1 MPVVYVDTIDL
12 PDSTAVDKAE
22 CLMVGIIPR
31 SLVVGKQQDIFLTG
45 ERCHSGSMF
54 VIDGQ
59 WLFYHNMYAS
69 RCASLYHTKMVVDR
83 LVYDDCLRMGL
94 IQHLAKVR
102 IE

>member
-54 VIDGQ
+54 VIDG
-59 WLFYHNMYAS
+59 
-69 RCASLYHTKMVVDR
+69 
-83 LVYDDCLRMGL
+83 
-94 IQHLAKVR
+94 
-102 IE
+102 